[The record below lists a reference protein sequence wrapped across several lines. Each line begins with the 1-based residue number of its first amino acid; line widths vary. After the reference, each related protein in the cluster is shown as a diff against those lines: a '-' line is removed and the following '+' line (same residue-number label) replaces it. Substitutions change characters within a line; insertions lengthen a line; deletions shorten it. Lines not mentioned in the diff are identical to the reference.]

1 MYDVLHM
8 CISVNANVVTFA
20 MSGVLTWE
28 DLLNGQYRVY
38 GPVRSFDDNEY
49 DFWEL
54 LSGFASYL
62 EESDEQPEIN
72 LQGKFQIK
80 RDASN
85 LCFGR

>member
-20 MSGVLTWE
+20 MSGALWE

-38 GPVRSFDDNEY
+38 GPVHSFDDNEY
-49 DFWEL
+49 AFWEL
-54 LSGFASYL
+54 LSGFTSYF
-62 EESDEQPEIN
+62 EESDEKLEIN
-72 LQGKFQIK
+72 FQGKFQIK

>member
-1 MYDVLHM
+1 MYDALHM

>member
-1 MYDVLHM
+1 M

-20 MSGVLTWE
+20 MSGALTWE
-28 DLLNGQYRVY
+28 DLLNGQYRVC

-54 LSGFASYL
+54 LSGYASYL

>member
-1 MYDVLHM
+1 M
-8 CISVNANVVTFA
+8 NANVVTFA
-20 MSGVLTWE
+20 MSGALTWE
-28 DLLNGQYRVY
+28 DLLNGQYRVC

-62 EESDEQPEIN
+62 EESDEKPEIN

>member
-8 CISVNANVVTFA
+8 CISVNANVATFA
-20 MSGVLTWE
+20 MSGALTWE
-28 DLLNGQYRVY
+28 DLLNGQYRVC